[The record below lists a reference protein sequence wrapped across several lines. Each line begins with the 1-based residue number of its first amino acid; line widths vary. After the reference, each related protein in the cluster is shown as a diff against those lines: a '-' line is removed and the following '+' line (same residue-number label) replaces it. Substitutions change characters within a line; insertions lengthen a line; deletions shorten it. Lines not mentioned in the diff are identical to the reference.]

1 MSRGDLEL
9 VLKERGSPLR
19 LLLVLTLIAYV
30 TSSVPTADGRP
41 NPAERLSCENGIVYV
56 GAGVG
61 RLVAV
66 DVARRKVLWTLHDSN
81 LEAFLDPVLLNENVI
96 FLASTRDGSELMS
109 LGRTTG
115 KLRWRQRFMEVAS
128 PSSPALCDGRLL
140 LNDYRRGQEIAVDP
154 ITGHQV
160 WSSDRIPF
168 RLAHPP
174 GVDGKHAWFVARV
187 PNENTASKLLQ
198 LDCSDGGV
206 RQSITLTVPVE
217 NVSYHPIV
225 LYDGNALLS
234 GDRMETQPGSIILLN
249 LERREVLWRALFYHR
264 MDYAPVI
271 RYGKLIGS
279 VWSVDLATG
288 KQLFDYSPVPGET
301 ATFCI
306 WKDLL
311 VYQRDERTIVALDV
325 RTVREV
331 WRRSLPSP
339 VRSNL
344 TACADVICA
353 KVAGQRLA
361 VLRGSD
367 GTVSCYIP
375 LSEPRRAGQSVR
387 QQSHDGR
394 N

>member
-140 LNDYRRGQEIAVDP
+140 
-154 ITGHQV
+154 
-160 WSSDRIPF
+160 
-168 RLAHPP
+168 
-174 GVDGKHAWFVARV
+174 
-187 PNENTASKLLQ
+187 
-198 LDCSDGGV
+198 
-206 RQSITLTVPVE
+206 
-217 NVSYHPIV
+217 
-225 LYDGNALLS
+225 
-234 GDRMETQPGSIILLN
+234 
-249 LERREVLWRALFYHR
+249 
-264 MDYAPVI
+264 
-271 RYGKLIGS
+271 
-279 VWSVDLATG
+279 
-288 KQLFDYSPVPGET
+288 
-301 ATFCI
+301 
-306 WKDLL
+306 
-311 VYQRDERTIVALDV
+311 
-325 RTVREV
+325 
-331 WRRSLPSP
+331 
-339 VRSNL
+339 
-344 TACADVICA
+344 
-353 KVAGQRLA
+353 
-361 VLRGSD
+361 
-367 GTVSCYIP
+367 
-375 LSEPRRAGQSVR
+375 
-387 QQSHDGR
+387 
-394 N
+394 